1 MVLIVSKNKVHS
13 WHRRVAFYSYVHIR
27 YFQIVGGRATASKNM
42 RIHTVYVL
50 FFLPFYYSTTPVR
63 FTLSNGQPFY
73 SSTTPCSKY
82 WARRWQQQGISV
94 TDPWI
99 VLAPIKYCLSLYGA
113 LKHNHAPKYQLPS
126 IKSALKH
133 LAVSQL
139 LPLAGVKLFIKY
151 TRPRDLLP
159 TNQSTVISPLTGV
172 LGLLRH
178 GC

>member
-13 WHRRVAFYSYVHIR
+13 WHRRVAFYFYVHIR

-99 VLAPIKYCLSLYGA
+99 VLAPIKYCLSLWCIETQPCSKISVA
-113 LKHNHAPKYQLPS
+113 IDEVC
-126 IKSALKH
+126 IKTPGCQPAFTTRR
-133 LAVSQL
+133 SQ
-139 LPLAGVKLFIKY
+139 I
-151 TRPRDLLP
+151 
-159 TNQSTVISPLTGV
+159 I
-172 LGLLRH
+172 H
-178 GC
+178 

>member
-99 VLAPIKYCLSLYGA
+99 VLAPIKYFLSLWCIETQPCSKISVA
-113 LKHNHAPKYQLPS
+113 IDQVC
-126 IKSALKH
+126 IKTPGCQPTFTTRR
-133 LAVSQL
+133 SQ
-139 LPLAGVKLFIKY
+139 I
-151 TRPRDLLP
+151 
-159 TNQSTVISPLTGV
+159 I
-172 LGLLRH
+172 H
-178 GC
+178 

>member
-1 MVLIVSKNKVHS
+1 MVLIVSKNKVRS

-99 VLAPIKYCLSLYGA
+99 VLAPIKYCLSLWCIETQPCSKISVA
-113 LKHNHAPKYQLPS
+113 IDKVC
-126 IKSALKH
+126 IKTPGCQPTFTTRR
-133 LAVSQL
+133 SQ
-139 LPLAGVKLFIKY
+139 I
-151 TRPRDLLP
+151 
-159 TNQSTVISPLTGV
+159 I
-172 LGLLRH
+172 H
-178 GC
+178 

>member
-27 YFQIVGGRATASKNM
+27 YFQIVGGRATASIST
-42 RIHTVYVL
+42 RIHSVYVL
-50 FFLPFYYSTTPVR
+50 FFLPFYYSTTPVC

-99 VLAPIKYCLSLYGA
+99 VLAPIKYCLSLWCIETQPCSKISVTINQVYIKTPGC
-113 LKHNHAPKYQLPS
+113 QL
-126 IKSALKH
+126 AFTTRR
-133 LAVSQL
+133 SQ
-139 LPLAGVKLFIKY
+139 I
-151 TRPRDLLP
+151 
-159 TNQSTVISPLTGV
+159 I
-172 LGLLRH
+172 H
-178 GC
+178 

>member
-50 FFLPFYYSTTPVR
+50 FFLPFYYSTTPVC

-82 WARRWQQQGISV
+82 WASPCSKYWARRWQQQGIPV
-94 TDPWI
+94 TDPGI
-99 VLAPIKYCLSLYGA
+99 VHAPIKYCLSLWCIETQPCSKISVA
-113 LKHNHAPKYQLPS
+113 IDQVC
-126 IKSALKH
+126 IKTPGCQPAFTTRR
-133 LAVSQL
+133 SQ
-139 LPLAGVKLFIKY
+139 I
-151 TRPRDLLP
+151 
-159 TNQSTVISPLTGV
+159 I
-172 LGLLRH
+172 H
-178 GC
+178 